1 VSHIGAFEEFN
12 MSHPFLLI
20 LALAHI
26 LLFFLQG
33 AISHMVTL
41 FLAIKASERDLDLI
55 LTLLPVLALLE
66 LFFLFEFA
74 TSP

>member
-1 VSHIGAFEEFN
+1 MSHIGAFEALDV
-12 MSHPFLLI
+12 SHPFLLTF
-20 LALAHI
+20 ALAHI

-55 LTLLPVLALLE
+55 LTLLLILE
-66 LFFLFEFA
+66 LVGLVLLV
-74 TSP
+74 

>member
-55 LTLLPVLALLE
+55 LTLLLILE
-66 LFFLFEFA
+66 LVGLVLLV
-74 TSP
+74 

>member
-1 VSHIGAFEEFN
+1 MSNIGAFEAVDV
-12 MSHPFLLI
+12 SHPFLLTF
-20 LALAHI
+20 ALAHI

-41 FLAIKASERDLDLI
+41 FLAIKASERDLDRI
-55 LTLLPVLALLE
+55 LTLLLVLELVD